1 VFFSL
6 SLPLSLSLSLSLS
19 PHPPSLARSLYSV
32 YLFHELPEEVRSEV
46 VKEWYRVL
54 KPGGKIFFVD
64 SAQAGEV
71 AYDRVL
77 EVFFFC
83 SLFLAHIHE

>member
-1 VFFSL
+1 MCFSL
-6 SLPLSLSLSLSLS
+6 SLLILPLPSLLHSLSLSLSLS
-19 PHPPSLARSLYSV
+19 VSLLILPLARSLYSV

-71 AYDRVL
+71 PYDRVL
-77 EVFFFC
+77 EVF
-83 SLFLAHIHE
+83 